1 LASLRPRF
9 AVEWN
14 RFEIGEAGEAMRR
27 GVWGLVAAT
36 LVGGPMA
43 LRRPVAATTG
53 RCANKRALKQK
64 RAKVEIMNVD
74 DRTEVR

>member
-1 LASLRPRF
+1 M
-9 AVEWN
+9 N
-14 RFEIGEAGEAMRR
+14 Q
-27 GVWGLVAAT
+27 
-36 LVGGPMA
+36 VGGEQTMSQG
-43 LRRPVAATTG
+43 TTG